1 MSKKKQADE
10 TRTSI
15 DDLNDSLTSMSAKVQ
30 ANKKL
35 IINITVGVAALV
47 AVVLIYVFMIRVP
60 AVNRADANIGAA
72 DRELLVNG
80 NDSLALALYQQ
91 AAEDG
96 YDAGNRARLEAAI
109 LLYDEGKYEEALS
122 YVSDYSAKDDVVGA
136 AAYSL
141 KGDCLV
147 NLDRLDEA
155 VGAFDKA
162 VSQSS
167 NNPYY
172 TPFFM
177 VKLARVYRAQ
187 GKFDKEAEVF
197 EDILENYPVYS
208 RDNGS
213 IEKDLERARLRAAG
227 K

>member
-1 MSKKKQADE
+1 MSKKKQAEE

-15 DDLNDSLTSMSAKVQ
+15 DNLNDSLTSISAKVQ

-35 IINITVGVAALV
+35 IINITIGVVVLV
-47 AVVLIYVFMIRVP
+47 AVVLIYLFMIRVP
-60 AVNRADANIGAA
+60 SINKANANIGAA

-80 NDSLALALYQQ
+80 NDSTALALYQQ

-96 YDAGNRARLEAAI
+96 YGAGNRAKLEAAI
-109 LLYDEGKYEEALS
+109 LLYDDGKYEEALS
-122 YVSDYSAKDDVVGA
+122 YVSDYSVKDDIVGA

-155 VGAFDKA
+155 ASAFEKAIAQSDK
-162 VSQSS
+162 
-167 NNPYY
+167 NEYY

-187 GKFDKEAEVF
+187 GKFDKEAKTY
-197 EDILENYPVYS
+197 EDLVKDYPVYS